1 MRGAVDEEYCVSK
14 SGLCFRIVATK
25 LLYFKKRRKTTVIIS
40 LRWSKKKKKKVTFQE
55 FHPTSK
61 VRISNFLLGLQLA
74 FVCTLQFFKVC
85 NKVKTSQQKDTIN
98 FLYT

>member
-1 MRGAVDEEYCVSK
+1 MKNTVSVSLVFASESSRLNYYILKREE
-14 SGLCFRIVATK
+14 
-25 LLYFKKRRKTTVIIS
+25 KTTGIIS

-74 FVCTLQFFKVC
+74 FFYKLQFFKVC